1 MVFNN
6 DKDNKSPVKA
16 TALTDNELTQVSG
29 GASPDDIF
37 KIESSPVEL
46 PVLHGQQNH
55 IESFDRLTIT
65 KYDS

>member
-1 MVFNN
+1 MVLSN
-6 DKDNKSPVKA
+6 DKEFPVKA

-37 KIESSPVEL
+37 KIESSSVEL
-46 PVLHGQQNH
+46 SVLHGQQNH
-55 IESFDRLTIT
+55 IESFDRPTIT

>member
-1 MVFNN
+1 MVLSN
-6 DKDNKSPVKA
+6 DKEFPVKA

-29 GASPDDIF
+29 GVSPNDIF

-55 IESFDRLTIT
+55 IESFDRPTIT